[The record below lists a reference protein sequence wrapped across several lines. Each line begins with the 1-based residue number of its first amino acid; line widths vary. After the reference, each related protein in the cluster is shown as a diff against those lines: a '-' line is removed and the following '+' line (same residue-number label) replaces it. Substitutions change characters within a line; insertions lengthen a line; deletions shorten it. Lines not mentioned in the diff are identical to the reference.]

1 MTSTKEQKRKVSIR
15 EIVQTF
21 LLIGTIGF
29 GGGMAVIAIIQ
40 QACVDKKRWVLQ
52 DEFAHGVAF
61 GQILGSFAV
70 NVATFVGFRLRGIK
84 GAVAAALAF
93 VTPSIVMVIILSTL
107 YFRYNHVPAIKSA
120 LDGISPVIVALIL
133 QAGYQLAKGKPLS
146 MEPVCIGIIS
156 FCLFYFLHLQI
167 ILILGLVVLYSY
179 IQIRIN
185 ARGEHAEA

>member
-1 MTSTKEQKRKVSIR
+1 MPTTKEQKRRVSLR

-40 QACVDKKRWVLQ
+40 QTCVDKKNWILQ

-70 NVATFVGFRLRGIK
+70 NVATFVGFRLRGLK
-84 GAVAAALAF
+84 GAIAAALAF
-93 VTPSIVMVIILSTL
+93 ITPSVVMIIILSAL

-133 QAGYQLAKGKPLS
+133 QAGYQMAKGKPLS
-146 MEPVCIGIIS
+146 VEPVVIGIIS

-179 IQIRIN
+179 ILIRIN
-185 ARGEHAEA
+185 ARGKHAEA